1 MHDLYVRAQHDQR
14 EYVSVME
21 VYFYDAEGE
30 ESVHEAATAA
40 CEGVVT
46 CGDMPDR
53 DEAILHHVRTRL
65 AAAGIKHGDLHFE
78 EES

>member
-1 MHDLYVRAQHDQR
+1 MQDLYVRAQHDGR

-21 VYFYDAEGE
+21 VLFYDADGKEA
-30 ESVHEAATAA
+30 VHEAATAA

-53 DEAILHHVRTRL
+53 DEAVLCHVKRRL
-65 AAAGIKHGDLHFE
+65 AAAGIEYRDLYFE
-78 EES
+78 EEG